1 MRNKNDWIDITD
13 DIRMPIR
20 RFRTMTQVISRDGV
34 VICITS
40 VPYQDWIIRD
50 MKKYGYKIK
59 NV

>member
-1 MRNKNDWIDITD
+1 
-13 DIRMPIR
+13 
-20 RFRTMTQVISRDGV
+20 MTQVISRDGV